1 MVKAVAQAYQ
11 KVPKAQNDAA
21 SALVRDFTRD
31 LDATVRAKDFKQRFE
46 KLYQATAVSMTWDSH
61 RIKDGLQPF
70 DGADGNPRSIAG
82 QKAGL
87 GQRTVKER
95 AERPHNPIETMN
107 TARSTDTLDLDRGPE
122 WLKGGERMAFSG
134 YESRDA
140 LLKARKDAYKKMAEK
155 RIDHRMK
162 NHIIERNKNGA
173 DLPMPKSWGPV
184 RVGDVSSR
192 YNDLDTNRDGIISNR
207 EYYSMNTKMSVNAH
221 GS

>member
-1 MVKAVAQAYQ
+1 MHQHVEVHVHSGAAAGGQGHDLSKELREAHKHRLQEQKDDQRLRVAHLE
-11 KVPKAQNDAA
+11 VVHA
-21 SALVRDFTRD
+21 S
-31 LDATVRAKDFKQRFE
+31 E
-46 KLYQATAVSMTWDSH
+46 
-61 RIKDGLQPF
+61 I
-70 DGADGNPRSIAG
+70 
-82 QKAGL
+82 
-87 GQRTVKER
+87 
-95 AERPHNPIETMN
+95 
-107 TARSTDTLDLDRGPE
+107 
-122 WLKGGERMAFSG
+122 
-134 YESRDA
+134 